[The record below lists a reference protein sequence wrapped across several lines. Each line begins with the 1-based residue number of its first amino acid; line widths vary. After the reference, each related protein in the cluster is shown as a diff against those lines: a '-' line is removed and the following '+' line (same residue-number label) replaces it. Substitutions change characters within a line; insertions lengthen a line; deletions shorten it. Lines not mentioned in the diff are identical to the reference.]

1 MKPVRHK
8 SASSAASAAAA
19 AAAKAR
25 NRALLEVVQQ
35 AAVAEHLDT

>member
-8 SASSAASAAAA
+8 SSAASAAAA

-35 AAVAEHLDT
+35 AAVAEHLET